1 MENIFVFL
9 FNSIIVSTIICAA
22 ARLSNS
28 VSLKIQRSFCFYCDH
43 NLAWFDIIP
52 VISACVLRN
61 KCRYC
66 HAHFGHYYAIFE
78 LSYILIGTL
87 LWATP
92 VTWITGVL
100 LLFLSLEDCSKQSI
114 HANILFPW
122 IGYLLILHHDAAHL
136 CLTVLILILS
146 IILVEHRHTLGSGDI
161 PVLLSLVLSNTPVIF
176 SCTLLISCCL
186 ALLYLLY
193 SQQKRLPFVPFLSGG
208 WVITN
213 LYILFLL

>member
-1 MENIFVFL
+1 MGYTCNLDYRSLIIIFIVRRL
-9 FNSIIVSTIICAA
+9 FETKHT
-22 ARLSNS
+22 R
-28 VSLKIQRSFCFYCDH
+28 
-43 NLAWFDIIP
+43 
-52 VISACVLRN
+52 
-61 KCRYC
+61 
-66 HAHFGHYYAIFE
+66 
-78 LSYILIGTL
+78 
-87 LWATP
+87 
-92 VTWITGVL
+92 
-100 LLFLSLEDCSKQSI
+100 
-114 HANILFPW
+114 NILFPW

-146 IILVEHRHTLGSGDI
+146 IILVKHRHTLGSGDI

>member
-1 MENIFVFL
+1 MENILIFL
-9 FNSIIVSTIICAA
+9 FNSIIVSSTICTAD
-22 ARLSNS
+22 RLSNS
-28 VSLKIQRSFCFYCDH
+28 VSLKIQRSFCFYCGR

-52 VISACVLRN
+52 VISACILHN

-66 HAHFGHYYAIFE
+66 HTPFGRYYAIFE
-78 LSYILIGTL
+78 LFCILIGTL
-87 LWATP
+87 LWAAP
-92 VTWITGVL
+92 VTWVTGVL
-100 LLFLSLEDCSKQSI
+100 LLFLSLEDYSKQSI

-122 IGYLLILHHDAAHL
+122 IGYLLVLHHDTEHL

-146 IILVEHRHTLGSGDI
+146 IILVKHRRTLGSGDM

-176 SCTLLISCCL
+176 SCTLLIGCCL

-193 SQQKRLPFVPFLSGG
+193 SKQKRLPFVPFLSGG

>member
-1 MENIFVFL
+1 MCSTQQMSLLSCSFWSLLCYFWIVLHINWHTLIGYTCNLDYRSLIIIFIVRKL
-9 FNSIIVSTIICAA
+9 FETKHTREYFIPLD
-22 ARLSNS
+22 RLSTYTS
-28 VSLKIQRSFCFYCDH
+28 SWC
-43 NLAWFDIIP
+43 
-52 VISACVLRN
+52 
-61 KCRYC
+61 
-66 HAHFGHYYAIFE
+66 
-78 LSYILIGTL
+78 
-87 LWATP
+87 
-92 VTWITGVL
+92 
-100 LLFLSLEDCSKQSI
+100 
-114 HANILFPW
+114 
-122 IGYLLILHHDAAHL
+122 AHL

>member
-1 MENIFVFL
+1 MENIFIFL
-9 FNSIIVSTIICAA
+9 FNSIIVSSTICTAD
-22 ARLSNS
+22 RLSNS
-28 VSLKIQRSFCFYCDH
+28 VSLKIQRSFCFYCGH

-52 VISACVLRN
+52 VISACILHN

-66 HAHFGHYYAIFE
+66 HASFGRYYAILE
-78 LSYILIGTL
+78 LFYILIGTI
-87 LWATP
+87 LWGTP
-92 VTWITGVL
+92 VTWLTGVL
-100 LLFLSLEDCSKQSI
+100 LLFLSLEDCSKQRI
-114 HANILFPW
+114 HSNILFPW
-122 IGYLLILHHDAAHL
+122 IGYLLVLHHDAEHL

-146 IILVEHRHTLGSGDI
+146 IILVKHRHALGSGDI
-161 PVLLSLVLSNTPVIF
+161 PVLLSLILSTTPVIF
-176 SCTLLISCCL
+176 SCTLLIGCCL

>member
-1 MENIFVFL
+1 MENIFIFL
-9 FNSIIVSTIICAA
+9 FNSIIVSSTICTAD
-22 ARLSNS
+22 RLSNS
-28 VSLKIQRSFCFYCDH
+28 VSLKIQRSFCFYCGH
-43 NLAWFDIIP
+43 NLAWFDTIP
-52 VISACVLRN
+52 VVSAYILRN

-66 HAHFGHYYAIFE
+66 HTSFGRYYAIFE
-78 LSYILIGTL
+78 LFYILIGTF
-87 LWATP
+87 LWGTP

-122 IGYLLILHHDAAHL
+122 IGYLLVLHHDAEHL

-146 IILVEHRHTLGSGDI
+146 IILVKHRHTLGSGDI
-161 PVLLSLVLSNTPVIF
+161 PVLLSLILSTTPVIF
-176 SCTLLISCCL
+176 SCTLLIGCCL
-186 ALLYLLY
+186 ALFYLLY